1 MAEAKALAWLN
12 DGKAVKAWLKD
23 PERHLRKRLESE
35 SLVKIPQLLPPFVA
49 EGLLRRLQRLSADCW
64 DRAGEGARE
73 DVGYEDRVQHRFGIA
88 DVEGD
93 ALLLGGARVLAPGR
107 QRASPMWCVLGK
119 AQMLPGTLPNFSA
132 ACYQGQDH
140 IAPHTDEVPEEYST
154 EDSFQEVSELKR
166 AYAAGS
172 STVAA
177 ARWAAHTPAEERLQ
191 EALRS
196 GDLQAVRAASAGT
209 ERRPWRRWVAAAYY
223 LNKDWKASF
232 GGRFI
237 DMADGK
243 ESQTDLA
250 PPAPGPP
257 SLPPCSRHPRGIQEQ
272 RHLPEFNT
280 LVAFEVPHLHAV
292 EKVKKGQKRYSI
304 FGWWLVEDAP
314 KRPAALKRPA
324 AMKRPAAAAKRPKK
338 GRAEELRQG
347 RLEGWRNSLWTP
359 LLERCVG
366 TEPHS
371 TWNRYA
377 LDASH
382 GWAKAAELLALA
394 RQHGAIPSSYMLNLA
409 LRAAALGAAWQ
420 VAVDMLAEATFAPGR
435 HAARSQEANVISFN
449 TTAKALATAKQWA
462 QCLALLGAQRD
473 AQIPMDIVSFNTLQ
487 HALAGGSCWQLALSS
502 LHAAQRCQLR
512 CDDASYSATIVACGR
527 SSRLWHVLQL
537 ARQSRELSSNL
548 DIQRAEEYWSF
559 TCLFQALSTAR
570 AHRWRQT
577 LQLLA
582 GRTAALKATMAARK
596 GSELWPLL
604 LLGAKRALQE
614 KSTEEV
620 AAAEVEEQFG
630 EENGGIDKTWRS
642 EAHLDQ
648 TSGYLQRCLAKAS
661 RAALE
666 RCRSA
671 VTRPAA
677 SVFPLGIESTFV
689 LNLGPLRAR
698 DVWEERRVQ
707 EDSVSPDAMADE
719 QRTFE
724 GDDSGGF
731 PDGAPLAGTHTWQKP
746 QGDKQHENFRYNNV
760 RFLQEQNKDATK
772 ALDRVE
778 EERDEAFAAIAQWED
793 RPRSDGDGDGGGSL
807 DGERKEE
814 WKEEVEVIRVR
825 VWRMKHSD
833 EALG

>member
-1 MAEAKALAWLN
+1 MARTAAA
-12 DGKAVKAWLKD
+12 
-23 PERHLRKRLESE
+23 
-35 SLVKIPQLLPPFVA
+35 
-49 EGLLRRLQRLSADCW
+49 AD
-64 DRAGEGARE
+64 
-73 DVGYEDRVQHRFGIA
+73 
-88 DVEGD
+88 
-93 ALLLGGARVLAPGR
+93 
-107 QRASPMWCVLGK
+107 
-119 AQMLPGTLPNFSA
+119 A
-132 ACYQGQDH
+132 A
-140 IAPHTDEVPEEYST
+140 
-154 EDSFQEVSELKR
+154 
-166 AYAAGS
+166 
-172 STVAA
+172 AA
-177 ARWAAHTPAEERLQ
+177 ARRRWLRHLESSTPTELVE
-191 EALRS
+191 
-196 GDLQAVRAASAGT
+196 AVR
-209 ERRPWRRWVAAAYY
+209 
-223 LNKDWKASF
+223 
-232 GGRFI
+232 
-237 DMADGK
+237 
-243 ESQTDLA
+243 
-250 PPAPGPP
+250 
-257 SLPPCSRHPRGIQEQ
+257 
-272 RHLPEFNT
+272 
-280 LVAFEVPHLHAV
+280 
-292 EKVKKGQKRYSI
+292 
-304 FGWWLVEDAP
+304 
-314 KRPAALKRPA
+314 
-324 AMKRPAAAAKRPKK
+324 
-338 GRAEELRQG
+338 EELRQG

-537 ARQSRELSSNL
+537 ARQSRELSSVNAAISIL
-548 DIQRAEEYWSF
+548 EKARAWQRALSLAEVLHGREDVVTF
-559 TCLFQALSTAR
+559 TSLAHTLPAQELLSSLRLRRLQPTELTQVALRSAAARAGNASRAQLSGDVSPAVAVRTSWATALHCLGPAPSTAELGVAALSTAR

-596 GSELWPLL
+596 GSESSAAWALLPQLWPLL

-620 AAAEVEEQFG
+620 AAAEVEE
-630 EENGGIDKTWRS
+630 TWRS

-698 DVWEERRVQ
+698 DVWEEISIRSRRSPARLADQ
-707 EDSVSPDAMADE
+707 EDE
-719 QRTFE
+719 Q
-724 GDDSGGF
+724 SGW
-731 PDGAPLAGTHTWQKP
+731 T
-746 QGDKQHENFRYNNV
+746 
-760 RFLQEQNKDATK
+760 
-772 ALDRVE
+772 
-778 EERDEAFAAIAQWED
+778 
-793 RPRSDGDGDGGGSL
+793 
-807 DGERKEE
+807 
-814 WKEEVEVIRVR
+814 
-825 VWRMKHSD
+825 
-833 EALG
+833 